1 MTNDKK
7 TRRAGNFGE
16 EQRDGERENGN
27 YAALRVA
34 DSRPHVTTSGDESDV
49 LAKALRWQAYGR
61 EWRADN
67 APAWQAFEAYADE
80 CIEEGKL
87 LSGNALHAI
96 VKKND
101 YVNLRTGKTTSLN
114 RYVLPLFTRWLLR
127 EHPGLRAELRRSFF
141 DVLFDADQRGASNEA
156 A

>member
-1 MTNDKK
+1 MSNDKK

-16 EQRDGERENGN
+16 EQRDGVRENGN
-27 YAALRVA
+27 EASLSVA
-34 DSRPHVTTSGDESDV
+34 DSRPHLTTSGEESERMT
-49 LAKALRWQAYGR
+49 KALRWQAYAR

-80 CIEEGKL
+80 CIAEGKL

-96 VKKND
+96 LKRKF
-101 YVNLRTGKTTSLN
+101 VNLRTGKTTSLN

-141 DVLFDADQRGASNEA
+141 DALFDADQMGA
-156 A
+156 